1 MKIYKISKLFIF
13 IILVSAFAAKGQQ
26 VTGLSNW
33 NIYLDPGHSQFENM
47 GIYGYSE
54 AEKNL
59 RVGLHLRQMLLD
71 WTDIDTVYICRENDS
86 VQISL
91 QQRTDQANALGAAHY
106 HSIHS
111 DASSSPTPNST
122 LLLWGQLG
130 INGPEKNPPGGKKMS
145 DIMVVLLTAAMRIPT
160 RGSVGDRTFYN
171 VPGST
176 PYLWVNRE
184 TNMASELSEAGF
196 HTNPTQNQRNMNELW
211 KRMEAKTMFWT
222 ILKYHNLPRP
232 YAGTVAGIISDFES
246 GLPINGAIVEIN
258 GQVDTTDTW
267 ESLFYRFTND
277 PDLLRN
283 GFYYFENIPQ
293 GTHPIKFYR
302 NGYDTISTTVTMQD
316 TFITFKDI
324 QMISNTPPTVASTSP
339 ANDTLYP
346 GYESFVINFTRQMD
360 RTSTENAIS
369 INPSVGVT
377 FSWSNSDRT
386 LSINTSNFAFNSSY
400 QITVNPTAQGKYGH
414 PFDGNGDGT
423 PGDAY
428 SKTIYTKPQDMTAP
442 QILSVYPNPNSTNVE
457 IKPIVNILFNEP
469 VSASTVSGKVKVLR
483 NSNNTFANGILRFY
497 TVNGK
502 SAINFFV
509 TSLLAENE
517 TYTIQLLPGIKDIY
531 GNEITAQNDFT
542 FTTGNNTY
550 NQLLLI
556 DNFENGVGSWWQPTQ
571 SGSTIG
577 VNPANTTMAL
587 NSSIVNLNTGST
599 KSMQLNY
606 DWNTSAS
613 SWLIREKYTPVTPTF
628 DNSNI
633 LQTYVWGDGSGNYFR
648 FCVIDQ
654 GVGGYEVSPWYEI
667 DWVGWKAVNWNLAEG
682 QTGNWLGNGIL
693 EPPLRIDSYQLTYFP
708 GNVSSGTLYF
718 DDLRIVNF
726 APLSVEQTDP
736 EIPVSY
742 KLEQNYPNP
751 FNPSTKIRFS
761 IPEQTPVKIIV
772 SDILGRE
779 IVTLVNDVLNAGN
792 YEVEFPNVETGH
804 ALSLPSGVYFYTL
817 ITDNFKQSKKMI
829 LTK

>member
-1 MKIYKISKLFIF
+1 MKIFYSLSISLLFVF
-13 IILVSAFAAKGQQ
+13 SFSTLKAQQ

-71 WTDIDTVYICRENDS
+71 WTDIDTVYICRDDDTDF
-86 VQISL
+86 VTL

-130 INGPEKNPPGGKKMS
+130 INGPEKFPPGGKKMS
-145 DIMVVLLTAAMRIPT
+145 DIMVVLLTAGMRTTT
-160 RGSVGDRTFYN
+160 RGSVGDRTFYGVPGN
-171 VPGST
+171 VP
-176 PYLWVNRE
+176 YLRVNRA

-222 ILKYHNLPRP
+222 ILKYHDLPRP
-232 YAGTVAGIISDFES
+232 YAGTVAGIITDYES
-246 GLPINGAIVEIN
+246 GLPINGAITEIN
-258 GQVDTTDTW
+258 GQIDTTDTY
-267 ESLFYRFTND
+267 ESLFYRFGYD
-277 PDLLRN
+277 PDFLRN

-302 NGYDTISTTVTMQD
+302 SGYDTLNTTVTMQD
-316 TFITFKDI
+316 TFITFKDV
-324 QMISNTPPTVASTSP
+324 QMISNTPPAVESTIP
-339 ANDTLYP
+339 ANNDSLYP
-346 GYESFVINFTRQMD
+346 GYENLVINFTRQMD
-360 RTSTENAIS
+360 RSSTENAIS
-369 INPSVGVT
+369 ISPSVGVS
-377 FSWSNSDRT
+377 FSWSNSDKT
-386 LSINTSNFAFNSSY
+386 LTINTSNFAFSSSY
-400 QITVNPTAQGKYGH
+400 QVTINPSAQGKFGH

-423 PGDAY
+423 PGDSY
-428 SKTIYTKPQDMTAP
+428 LITVLTQQQDNTAP
-442 QILSVYPNPNSTNVE
+442 QVVSIYPSLNANNVE
-457 IKPIVNILFNEP
+457 IKPIINILFNEP
-469 VSASTVSGKVKVLR
+469 LSASTVSGKVKVLR
-483 NSNNTFANGILRFY
+483 NSNGTFANGILRFY
-497 TVNGK
+497 TVNGR
-502 SAINFFV
+502 SALNFFV
-509 TSLLAENE
+509 TTLLAENE
-517 TYTIQLLPGIKDIY
+517 NYTVQILPGIKDIY
-531 GNEITAQNDFT
+531 GNEITIQNDFS

-571 SGSTIG
+571 SGSTVG
-577 VNPANTTMAL
+577 VNPANTNMSL
-587 NSSIVNLNTGST
+587 SSSVVNLNTGST

-606 DWNTSAS
+606 EWNTSAS

-633 LQTYVWGDGSGNYFR
+633 LQTFIWGDGSNNQFR

-654 GVGGYEVSPWYEI
+654 GIGGYEVSPWYTI
-667 DWVGWKAVNWNLAEG
+667 DWIGWKAVNWNLAEG
-682 QTGNWLGNGIL
+682 QTGTWFGNGIL
-693 EPPLRIDSYQLTYFP
+693 EPPLRIDSYQLTYSQ
-708 GNVSSGTLYF
+708 GNPNTGTFYF

-726 APLSVEQTDP
+726 APLSVEPVDGS
-736 EIPVSY
+736 IPVSY
-742 KLEQNYPNP
+742 SLSQNYPNP
-751 FNPSTKIRFS
+751 FNPSTKINFS
-761 IPEQTPVKIIV
+761 LPEQASVKIII

-779 IVTLVNDVLNAGN
+779 VTTLINDNLNAGN
-792 YEVEFPNVETGH
+792 YSVEFNATEI
-804 ALSLPSGVYFYTL
+804 PSGIYFYTM
-817 ITDNFKQSKKMI
+817 ITDNFKQSRKMM
-829 LTK
+829 LLK

>member
-1 MKIYKISKLFIF
+1 MKILKKLTVSVL
-13 IILVSAFAAKGQQ
+13 IILSFNSIKAQ

-33 NIYLDPGHSQFENM
+33 NIYLDPGHSQFENQ

-59 RVGLHLRQMLLD
+59 RVGLHLRQMLLN

-86 VQISL
+86 VQVSL

-130 INGPEKNPPGGKKMS
+130 INGPEKYPPGGKKMS
-145 DIMVVLLTAAMRIPT
+145 DIMVVLLTAGMRTTT
-160 RGSVGDRTFYN
+160 RGSVGDRTFYG
-171 VPGST
+171 VPGNV

-232 YAGTVAGIISDFES
+232 YAATVAGIITDYES
-246 GLPINGAIVEIN
+246 SLPINGAIVEIN
-258 GQVDTTDTW
+258 GQIDTTDTW

-277 PDLLRN
+277 PELLRN
-283 GFYYFENIPQ
+283 GFYYFEGIPQ
-293 GTHPIKFYR
+293 GTHPIKFFR
-302 NGYDTISTTVTMQD
+302 NGYDTLYTTVTMQD
-316 TFITFKDI
+316 TFITFKDV
-324 QMISNTPPTVASTSP
+324 QMISNTPPTVTSTSP
-339 ANDTLYP
+339 ANNDSLYP
-346 GYESFVINFTRQMD
+346 GYENLVINFSRQMD
-360 RTSTENAIS
+360 RSSTENAVS
-369 INPSVGVT
+369 IYPSVSVT
-377 FSWSNSDRT
+377 FIWSNNDKT
-386 LSINTSNFAFNSSY
+386 LTINTSNFSFNSSY
-400 QITVNPTAQGKYGH
+400 QVTINPTAQDKFGH
-414 PFDGNGDGT
+414 PFDGNGDGM
-423 PGDAY
+423 PGDPFI
-428 SKTIYTKPQDMTAP
+428 TTVYTSQQDITAP

-457 IKPIVNILFNEP
+457 IKPVVNILFDEP
-469 VSASTVSGKVKVLR
+469 LSASSVSGKVKVFR
-483 NSNNTFANGILRFY
+483 NSTGTFANGILRFF

-509 TSLLAENE
+509 TTLLAENE
-517 TYTIQLLPGIKDIY
+517 TYTIQLLPGIKDVY
-531 GNEITAQNDFT
+531 GNEITIQNDYS

-571 SGSTIG
+571 SGSTVG
-577 VNPANTTMAL
+577 VNPATTNMTV
-587 NSSIVNLNTGST
+587 SSSVVNLNTGST

-606 DWNTSAS
+606 EWNTNASA
-613 SWLIREKYTPVTPTF
+613 WLIREKYTPVTPTF

-633 LQTYVWGDGSGNYFR
+633 LQTFLWGDGSGNKFR

-654 GVGGYEVSPWYEI
+654 GIGGYEVSPWYTI
-667 DWVGWKAVNWNLAEG
+667 DWIGWKAVNWNLAEG
-682 QTGNWLGNGIL
+682 QTGSWLGNGIL
-693 EPPLRIDSYQLTYFP
+693 EPPLRIDSYQLTYSP
-708 GNVSSGTLYF
+708 NNPSTGTIYF

-726 APLSVEQTDP
+726 APLSVEP
-736 EIPVSY
+736 INSSLPVSY
-742 KLEQNYPNP
+742 SLSQNYPNP
-751 FNPSTKIRFS
+751 FNPSTRINFS
-761 IPEQTPVKIIV
+761 LPEQTTVKIIV

-779 IVTLVNDVLNAGN
+779 VTTLVNDNLNAGT
-792 YEVEFPNVETGH
+792 YSVEFSTRSIENATD
-804 ALSLPSGVYFYTL
+804 LPSGIYFYTM
-817 ITDNFKQSKKMI
+817 ITDNFKQSRKMMI
-829 LTK
+829 LK